1 MKKIVAEKGT
11 TIIIDK
17 STKTKILFINQNK
30 KKTVKFKER
39 KNYIP
44 SKEFCH

>member
-1 MKKIVAEKGT
+1 MEKIVAEMGT

-17 STKTKILFINQNK
+17 STKTKILCINQNK
-30 KKTVKFKER
+30 KTFKFKER